1 MNMRSFRPIVAC
13 AALAAAPV
21 GVAAARADDPDAV
34 SRRQIAALSEEERAA
49 LKERHAA
56 FLALPD
62 AERDRLRTLHGALA
76 DEGPAGPLNQTLDRL
91 RTVVERFSP
100 SERAAVESAATP
112 AEKVA
117 VLRRIID
124 GYRSI
129 PPPPERTESGWEPRE
144 PGERSPLDW
153 PQAGLIEEELLALL
167 ADRTSLL
174 RLSGEDPLA
183 LPRAERLV
191 RIVEAAATARG
202 TLSVRPPEDWLP
214 DSLLLDLDRRL
225 SDRGLPGLAAWLPE
239 DGRPRDL
246 GARVARVQLIEIL
259 SDALRD
265 AWTER
270 VAGEGERRLLDHLAA
285 LPDRYAVRA
294 TGADA
299 KAFLAEN
306 LVRSDRTLPPDLA
319 FTDEERAAATKAFD
333 LAKRLRDAA
342 NGGRRFGGRRGGGPR
357 GGPGGP
363 GGGPRDGGPGPRPPR

>member
-1 MNMRSFRPIVAC
+1 M
-13 AALAAAPV
+13 
-21 GVAAARADDPDAV
+21 
-34 SRRQIAALSEEERAA
+34 
-49 LKERHAA
+49 
-56 FLALPD
+56 
-62 AERDRLRTLHGALA
+62 
-76 DEGPAGPLNQTLDRL
+76 
-91 RTVVERFSP
+91 
-100 SERAAVESAATP
+100 
-112 AEKVA
+112 
-117 VLRRIID
+117 
-124 GYRSI
+124 
-129 PPPPERTESGWEPRE
+129 
-144 PGERSPLDW
+144 
-153 PQAGLIEEELLALL
+153 
-167 ADRTSLL
+167 
-174 RLSGEDPLA
+174 
-183 LPRAERLV
+183 
-191 RIVEAAATARG
+191 EAAATARG

>member
-1 MNMRSFRPIVAC
+1 MNARTLRS
-13 AALAAAPV
+13 AALAAALTAAPV
-21 GVAAARADDPDAV
+21 GVAAARADDPDAI

-49 LKERHAA
+49 VEERHAA

-62 AERDRLRTLHGALA
+62 AERERLRSLHGALA
-76 DEGPAGPLNQTLDRL
+76 AEGPAGPLNQTLDRL
-91 RTVVERFSP
+91 RLVVERFSP
-100 SERAAVESAATP
+100 SERAAVESARTS
-112 AEKVA
+112 AEKVV

-129 PPPPERTESGWEPRE
+129 PPPPERTDTGWEPRE
-144 PGERSPLDW
+144 PGERSPFDW

-167 ADRTSLL
+167 ADRTGLL

-191 RIVEAAATARG
+191 RIVEAAATPRG
-202 TLSVRPPEDWLP
+202 TLSLRPPEDWLP
-214 DSLLLDLDRRL
+214 DSLLLELDRRL
-225 SDRGLPGLAAWLPE
+225 SDRKLPGLSAWLPE
-239 DGRPRDL
+239 DGGSRGS
-246 GARVARVQLIEIL
+246 GARFARDQLVEIL

-265 AWTER
+265 AWTRR

-294 TGADA
+294 TGEDA

-306 LVRSDRTLPPDLA
+306 LVRSDRVLPPDLA

-363 GGGPRDGGPGPRPPR
+363 GGGPRDGGPGPRSPR